1 MDRALVK
8 GFTRTVPPGLE
19 TLFNDPPLVG
29 DEKREDYENLF
40 WAVVAAIKPSDA
52 VVWLLARDFA
62 DLQWEIQRERKLKL
76 NILKLAQL
84 EWISKFLSP
93 ARPALLELPHMPP
106 TTEKLAELWSA
117 DAETRQSIDNKLAK
131 KGFDA
136 SFVMT
141 QALKRAAPQ
150 IEAIDRRIGT
160 YEMRRMAAMKA
171 IEQYSEA
178 SARRLAASTDVIDGE
193 FTEAEE

>member
-1 MDRALVK
+1 MGA
-8 GFTRTVPPGLE
+8 VPPGLAS
-19 TLFNDPPLVG
+19 LFNDPPLVG

-40 WAVVAAIKPSDA
+40 SAIVAAIKPNDA

-62 DLQWEIQRERKLKL
+62 DLQWEIRRERKLKL
-76 NILKLAQL
+76 KIIKLAQL
-84 EWISKFLSP
+84 EWTSKLLSP
-93 ARPALLELPHMPP
+93 ARPSLLEMPHMPP
-106 TTEKLAELWSA
+106 TTEQLAKLWSA
-117 DAETRQSIDNKLAK
+117 DAETLQSIDDKLAK
-131 KGFDA
+131 KGFNA

-141 QALKRAAPQ
+141 LASKRAAPQ

-160 YEMRRMAAMKA
+160 YEMRRMAVMKA

-178 SARRLAASTDVIDGE
+178 SARRLAASSDVIDGE